1 MVSGDLAGGLIRS
14 RALESPGTMNLRL
27 SSSVKNYGGLIMRKQ
42 RGCWPALLLP
52 AILAFWCAP
61 VAAQN
66 FEVGGDFI
74 IGLPQNEFRDNINDE
89 GYGGSAIFGYFLGD
103 TPIMVGAD
111 VGYLNYGTVKRF
123 ESFSPDIPEVTVE
136 VRTTNN
142 ILMAHGFVRL
152 QPQDGPVR
160 PYVEGLVGFKY
171 LFTRSSIID
180 DFLDE
185 PIASSTNFDDLA
197 ASWGVGTGL
206 DIRLWENSR
215 RRGIADV
222 SLTIGAKYLWGSEAE
237 YLRKGSIR
245 RDPDGGLTFLVF
257 RSRTDM
263 LVPSIGARIRF

>member
-1 MVSGDLAGGLIRS
+1 
-14 RALESPGTMNLRL
+14 
-27 SSSVKNYGGLIMRKQ
+27 MRKQ
-42 RGCWPALLLP
+42 LLRWPALLSV
-52 AILAFWCAP
+52 AVLACLSVP

-74 IGLPQNEFRDNINDE
+74 IGFPQNQFRDNINDE
-89 GYGGSAIFGYFLGD
+89 GYGASGQFGYFLGD
-103 TPIMVGAD
+103 TPVMVGVD
-111 VGYLNYGTVKRF
+111 FGYLNYGTTRRF
-123 ESFSPDIPEVTVE
+123 ESFSPDIPEVTVQ

-142 ILMAHGFVRL
+142 ILMTHGFVRL

-171 LFTRSSIID
+171 LFTRSSILD

-197 ASWGVGTGL
+197 GSWGVGTGL
-206 DIRLWENSR
+206 DIRLWENHR

-222 SLTIGAKYLWGSEAE
+222 SLSIGAKYLWGSEAA

-245 RDPDGGLTFLVF
+245 REPDGSITFLVF
-257 RSRTDM
+257 HSRTDM

>member
-1 MVSGDLAGGLIRS
+1 MRRQS
-14 RALESPGTMNLRL
+14 LRG
-27 SSSVKNYGGLIMRKQ
+27 S
-42 RGCWPALLLP
+42 ALLLFSVF
-52 AILAFWCAP
+52 AFSSAP

-89 GYGGSAIFGYFLGD
+89 GYGVSGHFGYFLGD
-103 TPIMVGAD
+103 SPIMVGVD
-111 VGYLNYGTVKRF
+111 LGYLNYGTVRRF
-123 ESFSPDIPEVTVE
+123 EPFSLDIPEVTVE

-160 PYVEGLVGFKY
+160 PYVEGLLGFKY

-180 DFLDE
+180 DSFDE
-185 PIASSTNFDDLA
+185 TIASSTNFDDLA
-197 ASWGVGTGL
+197 GSWGVGTGI
-206 DIRLWENSR
+206 DIRLWENQR

-237 YLRKGSIR
+237 YLKKGSIR
-245 RDPDGGLTFLVF
+245 REPDGGITFLVF
-257 RSRTDM
+257 HSRTDM